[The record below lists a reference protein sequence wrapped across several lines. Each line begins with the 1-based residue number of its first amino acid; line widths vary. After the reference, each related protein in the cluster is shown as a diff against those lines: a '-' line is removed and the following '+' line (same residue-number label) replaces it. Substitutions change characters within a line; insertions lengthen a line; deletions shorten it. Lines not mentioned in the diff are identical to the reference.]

1 MVAAVET
8 SGRLAAFA
16 TRAEPA
22 WHGLGEVF
30 AKDEVV
36 NTSSMLDKAF
46 LSKWDVR
53 LRELATDARAA
64 KVMYE
69 VIRTNPFDK
78 DLDRLGIVGGRYH
91 VVQNED
97 AFAFADGILDGG
109 ATWETAGSIL
119 GGTVVFGS
127 LSIDRDI
134 VVGAGEADDLTKMY
148 LLIHTSHDGS
158 TGVQAS
164 ITPVRVVCQNT
175 LNAALAG
182 VKQSFK
188 IRHTQGVDGKMATA
202 REALGL
208 TFKYADA
215 FEAEANSLYKVAVTK
230 NDFDAIIAA
239 AYTQPEADASKAAF
253 TRFENQRDLLMG
265 IWEGKADGPDTMSAI
280 SGTKWGAFNALTER
294 LDWYRTVRED
304 SGAEGFLANAAG
316 FDAVTN
322 KERNRLLSVVKAYQP
337 A

>member
-16 TRAEPA
+16 SRAEPA

-30 AKDEVV
+30 AQDEAVS
-36 NTSSMLDKAF
+36 TSQMLTKAH
-46 LSKWDVR
+46 LAGWDVR
-53 LRELATDARAA
+53 LRELQTDARSA
-64 KVMYE
+64 KTTFE
-69 VIRTNPFDK
+69 VLRTNPFDK
-78 DLDRLGIVGGRYH
+78 GLDRLGLVGSRYH

-97 AFAFADGILDGG
+97 AFTFADGILDGG

-127 LSIDRDI
+127 LSIDRNI
-134 VVGAGEADDLTKMY
+134 VVGAGEADDVTKMY
-148 LLIHTSHDGS
+148 LLVHTSHDGS

-175 LNAALAG
+175 LNAALRG

-188 IRHTQGVDGKMATA
+188 IRHTQGVDGKMVTA

-215 FEAEANSLYKVAVTK
+215 FENEANALYQTACTK
-230 NDFDAIIAA
+230 DDFDAIIAA
-239 AYTQPEADASKAAF
+239 AYSQPGPDASKAAH
-253 TRFENQRDLLMG
+253 TRFENGRDLLMS
-265 IWEGKADGPDTMSAI
+265 IWEGKADGPDTMSTI

-304 SGAEGFLANAAG
+304 SGPEGFLTNAAG
-316 FDAVTN
+316 FDTVTN